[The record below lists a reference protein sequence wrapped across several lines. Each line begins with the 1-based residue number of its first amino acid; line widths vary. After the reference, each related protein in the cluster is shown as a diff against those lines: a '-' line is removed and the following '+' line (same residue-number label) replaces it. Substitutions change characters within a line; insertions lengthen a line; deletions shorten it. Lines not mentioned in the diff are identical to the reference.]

1 MLRAQKEKTNEIGNF
16 LSAELEHTEHVMK
29 QVSTEIHGVSNLTD
43 SFEKVLQTL
52 VRKALNALENR
63 IYDLND
69 FEKLLPA

>member
-43 SFEKVLQTL
+43 SFEKVL
-52 VRKALNALENR
+52 
-63 IYDLND
+63 
-69 FEKLLPA
+69 